1 MAKYRASLKKVFRTI
16 IWPRRRL
23 LLLGLVLII
32 INRLSGL
39 VLPGAS
45 KYLIDEVIAKG
56 DLEFMKLLLLGVSGA
71 IIIQST
77 TSFFLTRLLSVEA
90 QHLISKLRSQV
101 QQHIIYQPVRFFDNS
116 KSGELVSRIM
126 TDVEGVRNLV
136 GTGLVQLFGG
146 VLTSILALV
155 LLINISPLLT
165 LYVVI
170 PLSIFG
176 FISLKAFAYIRPIF
190 RERGKINAE
199 VTGRLTESLGGIRI
213 IKGFNAEKQEINN
226 FSDGVERIFRNVRKS
241 LTSTSLV
248 TSSATLLLGLAT
260 VGIMGISGY
269 MIINEEITVGGTF
282 LRLRFI
288 LVL

>member
-146 VLTSILALV
+146 VLTSILALA

-199 VTGRLTESLGGIRI
+199 VTGRLTEVLGGIRI
-213 IKGFNAEKQEINN
+213 IKGFNAESKKSITFPMEWNE
-226 FSDGVERIFRNVRKS
+226 FSEMFVK
-241 LTSTSLV
+241 
-248 TSSATLLLGLAT
+248 A
-260 VGIMGISGY
+260 
-269 MIINEEITVGGTF
+269 
-282 LRLRFI
+282 
-288 LVL
+288 